1 MNNKALLEIPEFT
14 PLTQVL
20 KCENCPKNSECKY
33 YTVYTKY
40 NCMQFLQKISRI
52 FLPIE
57 IIGFG
62 AVFAFS
68 LLHFQTFWKSAL
80 LLFFTFIFFVIFE
93 ILSDKVIYKICNISE
108 QKRRIEYDEKVKKIK
123 EDNEAIQKANLGIT
137 EELEKFLNYSKSMLN
152 ELTKFLDLLK
162 NYDELK
168 SEKGDRV
175 LRKFDGV
182 ISELQILNNKLSN
195 SNFESSYISTLYNV
209 HLPKL
214 LEYSKQFIELLS
226 SKTTTENQIIKFS
239 DLLEVFR
246 IKIANHTQYIQDK
259 AEDDFLIK
267 ITALNE
273 DVMPEFDGSEV
284 NSNG

>member
-1 MNNKALLEIPEFT
+1 MNNKTLLEIPEFI

-20 KCENCPKNSECKY
+20 KCASCPKHSECKY
-33 YTVYTKY
+33 HMVNTKY
-40 NCMQFLQKISRI
+40 YCMRFLLKISWI

-57 IIGFG
+57 IVALGS
-62 AVFAFS
+62 VFAFS

-80 LLFFTFIFFVIFE
+80 LLFSTFIFFTVFE
-93 ILSDKVIYKICNISE
+93 ILFDKIIYKTCKMSE
-108 QKRRIEYDEKVKKIK
+108 EKRRIEYNEKVKKIQK
-123 EDNEAIQKANLGIT
+123 DNEAIQKANMGIT
-137 EELEKFLNYSKSMLN
+137 EELEKFLNYSESMLN
-152 ELTKFLDLLK
+152 ELTKIFDLLK

-168 SEKGDRV
+168 AEKGDRI
-175 LRKFDGV
+175 LIKFEAV
-182 ISELQILNNKLSN
+182 ISELQILNKKLSN

-214 LEYSKQFIELLS
+214 LEYSKQFIELLNS
-226 SKTTTENQIIKFS
+226 NATTENQIVKFS